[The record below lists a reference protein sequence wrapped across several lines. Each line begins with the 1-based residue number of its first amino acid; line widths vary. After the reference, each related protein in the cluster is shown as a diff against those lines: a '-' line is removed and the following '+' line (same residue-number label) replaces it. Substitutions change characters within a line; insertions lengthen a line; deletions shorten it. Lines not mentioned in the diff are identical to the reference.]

1 MYLDFNSMIKSLL
14 LAEGYGLFHTG
25 KYKKQLI
32 VRCREMDCF
41 TRVNIKT
48 TNSAW
53 SWNGLF
59 HTGKYKQQLIVRGRE
74 MDCFTR
80 VNIKNN

>member
-53 SWNGLF
+53 S
-59 HTGKYKQQLIVRGRE
+59 
-74 MDCFTR
+74 
-80 VNIKNN
+80 